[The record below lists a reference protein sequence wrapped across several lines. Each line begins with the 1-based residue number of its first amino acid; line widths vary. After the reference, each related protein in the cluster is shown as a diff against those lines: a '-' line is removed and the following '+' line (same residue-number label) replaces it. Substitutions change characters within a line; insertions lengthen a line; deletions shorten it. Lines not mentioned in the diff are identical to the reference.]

1 LQARLPLQIR
11 NKARLDGSWQA
22 CVPSQTCAIRRS
34 LNYGRY
40 QLNPRRL
47 AAGTRMP
54 ASHSTP
60 AAGSH
65 HALHAAETFCFTS
78 SYATNF
84 VFRGLIF
91 SIHVACR
98 KTLYGRQTSSLFLV
112 RLSRLDCPREEILVV
127 ALSIVL
133 RRCNSFQHEVFRVC
147 THPEANFVCRK
158 TSLEIFRPLAR
169 TSWAARPR

>member
-1 LQARLPLQIR
+1 MAVTSSIPVACLQARGCQQVIPRVRQVRIMPCMR
-11 NKARLDGSWQA
+11 SK
-22 CVPSQTCAIRRS
+22 PSVS
-34 LNYGRY
+34 
-40 QLNPRRL
+40 P
-47 AAGTRMP
+47 AGMLR
-54 ASHSTP
+54 
-60 AAGSH
+60 
-65 HALHAAETFCFTS
+65 TS
-78 SYATNF
+78 FSEA
-84 VFRGLIF
+84 LIF

-127 ALSIVL
+127 ALSIVM

-169 TSWAARPR
+169 TSSAARPR

>member
-40 QLNPRRL
+40 QLNPHRL

-54 ASHSTP
+54 ASYSTL

-65 HALHAAETFCFTS
+65 HALHAVETFCLTSVSPARMLRTSFSEASSFQFMWLAEKLFTGVRPPR
-78 SYATNF
+78 YF
-84 VFRGLIF
+84 WC
-91 SIHVACR
+91 ACPDWTALAKR
-98 KTLYGRQTSSLFLV
+98 SSLW
-112 RLSRLDCPREEILVV
+112 LS
-127 ALSIVL
+127 
-133 RRCNSFQHEVFRVC
+133 Q
-147 THPEANFVCRK
+147 
-158 TSLEIFRPLAR
+158 
-169 TSWAARPR
+169 